1 MENYSKYRNKT
12 YKFIDKFSHFKLVK
26 CLLLFHI
33 FAMLKKQKK
42 CESIFKKRKKSKH
55 WFCEKTNVLV

>member
-1 MENYSKYRNKT
+1 MMKNYSKYRNKT

-33 FAMLKKQKK
+33 FAMLKKQKNVK
-42 CESIFKKRKKSKH
+42 VVLKKKKI
-55 WFCEKTNVLV
+55 KTLILWKKPMF